1 MHTTIARCGNRC
13 DLCPLFVQNFS
24 VDLCDEINQ
33 ALYRYHNGSRGTPPR
48 YEKGCAGC
56 LSEGYRAREDCP
68 VRECA
73 GRRGPATCA
82 DRDSL
87 FCNPLEADM
96 AVIEGAIARYA
107 ASVPP
112 EDYDRYLR
120 PFLIR
125 ETLSRLRQEN
135 SGNERLSLAD

>member
-1 MHTTIARCGNRC
+1 
-13 DLCPLFVQNFS
+13 
-24 VDLCDEINQ
+24 
-33 ALYRYHNGSRGTPPR
+33 
-48 YEKGCAGC
+48 
-56 LSEGYRAREDCP
+56 
-68 VRECA
+68 
-73 GRRGPATCA
+73 
-82 DRDSL
+82 
-87 FCNPLEADM
+87 M

-120 PFLIR
+120 VFLIR